1 MPVEIK
7 TAIVEESKTLIKD
20 KDTTTMKESVKWY
33 TSKKFWLGVASI
45 VTAVITAIFPVPTT
59 ASSAIIA
66 GIGALN
72 IMIMS
77 LDGTLTK

>member
-1 MPVEIK
+1 
-7 TAIVEESKTLIKD
+7 
-20 KDTTTMKESVKWY
+20 MKKWY
-33 TSKKFWLGVASI
+33 ISKKFWLGITSI
-45 VTAVITAIFPVPTT
+45 VVAVVTAIFPVPTT
-59 ASSAIIA
+59 ASSAILA